1 MNVMHQDKQGRI
13 GRLGWLGLMLVGIG
27 LVIILFFVKTNAL
40 EAKAELRKLERTLEH
55 TQAEIRIINAEIA
68 HLESPER
75 LRKLASEHLG
85 LEPVSAERTLSLA
98 EAVKLIPAKPP
109 KPTKTAETV
118 EPDQS
123 KGGK

>member
-27 LVIILFFVKTNAL
+27 LVVILFFVKTNAL
-40 EAKAELRKLERTLEH
+40 EAKSELRKLERTLAH

-109 KPTKTAETV
+109 KSDETV
-118 EPDQS
+118 EPHQP